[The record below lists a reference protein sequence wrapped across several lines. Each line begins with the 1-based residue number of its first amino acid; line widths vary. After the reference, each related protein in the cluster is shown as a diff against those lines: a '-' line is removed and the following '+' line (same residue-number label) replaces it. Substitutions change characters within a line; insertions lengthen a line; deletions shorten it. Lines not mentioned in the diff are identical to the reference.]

1 MASNKSK
8 QKNVT
13 QAEDVSKEATKAVDT
28 STAKPLYETARV
40 EVNNNP
46 VILCNDTEKLVE
58 DELAR
63 CYPEHVKY
71 PTSTGLLQCVLK
83 ELIRQRIVR

>member
-13 QAEDVSKEATKAVDT
+13 QAADASQEPAKAITLVYADQVVP
-28 STAKPLYETARV
+28 TAP
-40 EVNNNP
+40 
-46 VILCNDTEKLVE
+46 DTEKLVE

-83 ELIRQRIVR
+83 ELIRQRIGR

>member
-1 MASNKSK
+1 MASNKPK

-13 QAEDVSKEATKAVDT
+13 QAADVPQEPAKAITVVYADQLVPM
-28 STAKPLYETARV
+28 AP
-40 EVNNNP
+40 
-46 VILCNDTEKLVE
+46 DTEKLVE
-58 DELAR
+58 AELER

-83 ELIRQRIVR
+83 ELIRQRIGR